1 MSGRAR
7 GRRRAGLLAAAL
19 LALLPAGVSGLSGCG
34 LQSGEPIADTVRPGS
49 VGKGEPLAGATLTV
63 TSKNFSEQIILGEI
77 IGLVFKAA
85 GATVIDK
92 TNIQGSI
99 GARQA
104 ILKGTADA
112 LYDYTG
118 TGWITYLGHTKPI
131 ADPQQQ
137 WQAVHDAD
145 LANGVT
151 WLPQSDL
158 NNTYALAVTA
168 RTQQE
173 TGVRTL
179 SDVAALTRTDRGKV
193 TLCVENEF
201 AVRSDGL
208 QGMEKA
214 YGMDIPNGQVQKMD
228 SGIVYTTLAGG
239 HACRFGEVFTTDGR
253 IPALNLKV
261 LADDKKFFPNYN
273 AAPVIN
279 SASLKRY
286 PAIAGLLGPVTKKLT
301 TELAQKLNGEVD
313 VQGKDPRTVAKDWL
327 VQEGFIKSG

>member
-1 MSGRAR
+1 MRR
-7 GRRRAGLLAAAL
+7 IGRRRAGLLAAAL
-19 LALLPAGVSGLSGCG
+19 LTLPAAVSGMSGCG
-34 LQSGEPIADTVRPGS
+34 LQSGEPIADAVSPGS
-49 VGKGEPLAGATLTV
+49 IGKGEPLKGVTLTV

-77 IGLVFKAA
+77 IGLVLKAA

-104 ILKGTADA
+104 IIKGTADA
-112 LYDYTG
+112 MYEYTG

-131 ADPQQQ
+131 TDPQEQ
-137 WQAVHDAD
+137 WKAVHQAD

-151 WLPQSDL
+151 WLPQSSL

-168 RTQQE
+168 QTEQQ
-173 TGVRTL
+173 TGVQNL
-179 SDVAALTRTDRGKV
+179 SDVAKLSQTDRGKV

-214 YGMDIPNGQVQKMD
+214 YGMSIPNSQVSKMD
-228 SGIVYTTLAGG
+228 SGIVYTTLAKGRS
-239 HACRFGEVFTTDGR
+239 CRFGEVFTTDGR
-253 IPALNLKV
+253 IPALKLKV

-273 AAPVIN
+273 VAPVLN
-279 SASLKRY
+279 SKALAAH
-286 PAIAGLLGPVTKKLT
+286 PAMADLLNPVTKKLT

-313 VQGKDPRTVAKDWL
+313 VQGRDPRAVAKDWL
-327 VQEGFIKSG
+327 VQEGFIKAE